1 MSNRLIRQLK
11 RHEGMKLK
19 PYKCTAGK
27 LTIGIGRNLDD
38 VGISEDEA
46 ETLLRHD
53 IIEAT
58 NQLVNAFPWMGA
70 LNDARAS
77 AMINFTF
84 NVGIGTVKKF
94 TNTLAYMEA
103 GEWDKA
109 ADEMRFNSKW
119 AKQVGNRAI
128 EVTEQI
134 RTGKWD

>member
-1 MSNRLIRQLK
+1 MSNQLIRQLK

-19 PYKCTAGK
+19 LYKCSAK
-27 LTIGIGRNLDD
+27 KWSIGIGRNLQDI
-38 VGISEDEA
+38 GISEDEA

-58 NQLVNAFPWMGA
+58 NQLLNAFPWMGA

-94 TNTLAYMEA
+94 KQTMEYMKNCDYEN
-103 GEWDKA
+103 A
-109 ADEMRFNSKW
+109 ATALLDSRY
-119 AKQVGNRAI
+119 AKQVGSRANEI
-128 EVTEQI
+128 AEQI
-134 RTGKWD
+134 RTGKWAS

>member
-1 MSNRLIRQLK
+1 MR
-11 RHEGMKLK
+11 LK
-19 PYKCTAGK
+19 PYLCSSKK
-27 LTIGIGRNLDD
+27 LSIGIGRNLDD
-38 VGISEDEA
+38 IGISEDEA

-58 NQLVNAFPWMGA
+58 NQLLNAFPWVGA
-70 LNDARAS
+70 LNDARGS

-109 ADEMRFNSKW
+109 ADEMMDSKW

>member
-1 MSNRLIRQLK
+1 MSNQLIRQLK

-27 LTIGIGRNLDD
+27 LTIGIGRNLED

-58 NQLVNAFPWMGA
+58 NQLLNAFPWMGA

-94 TNTLAYMEA
+94 KQTMEYMKNCDYEN
-103 GEWDKA
+103 A
-109 ADEMRFNSKW
+109 ATALLDSRY
-119 AKQVGNRAI
+119 AKQVGSRANEI
-128 EVTEQI
+128 AEQI
-134 RTGKWD
+134 RTGKWAS

>member
-19 PYKCTAGK
+19 PYTCTAGK

-58 NQLVNAFPWMGA
+58 DQLLNAFPWIGA

-84 NVGIGTVKKF
+84 NVGIGTVKSFKQ
-94 TNTLAYMEA
+94 TLEYMKNCDYEN
-103 GEWDKA
+103 A
-109 ADEMRFNSKW
+109 ATALLDSRY
-119 AKQVGNRAI
+119 AKQVGSRANEI
-128 EVTEQI
+128 AEQI
-134 RTGKWD
+134 RTGKWAS

>member
-11 RHEGMKLK
+11 RHEGIKLK

-58 NQLVNAFPWMGA
+58 NQLLNAFPWMGT
-70 LNDARAS
+70 LNDARGS

-84 NVGIGTVKKF
+84 NVGIGTVKSFKQ
-94 TNTLAYMEA
+94 TLEYMKNCDYEN
-103 GEWDKA
+103 A
-109 ADEMRFNSKW
+109 ATALLDSRY
-119 AKQVGNRAI
+119 AKQVGSRANEI
-128 EVTEQI
+128 AEQI
-134 RTGKWD
+134 RTGKWAS

>member
-19 PYKCTAGK
+19 PYTCTAGK

-58 NQLVNAFPWMGA
+58 DQLLNAFPWMGA

-94 TNTLAYMEA
+94 KQTMEYMKNCDYEN
-103 GEWDKA
+103 A
-109 ADEMRFNSKW
+109 ATALLDSRY
-119 AKQVGNRAI
+119 AKQVGSRANEI
-128 EVTEQI
+128 AEQI
-134 RTGKWD
+134 RTGKWAS